1 MANNPYATSKQA
13 ADTVGITPDV
23 IGVPA
28 NNYVRKKELVA
39 TGKFDAD
46 ALASYGNNDYVMLK
60 DIAQGTFQVALS
72 INSDVTSRGT
82 VQLNGGA
89 AGATASAEVSAGSQ
103 VTAKCNLTKSGDVFD
118 GWYKGATKVSSSATY
133 TFTAT
138 EAVSLVAKIFYLDV
152 TPTSLDYDAAGGSKI
167 FQVSTNVN
175 WTVS

>member
-13 ADTVGITPDV
+13 ADTVGITPDA

-72 INSDVTSRGT
+72 INSGVTSRGT
-82 VQLNGGA
+82 VQVNGGTA
-89 AGATASAEVSAGSQ
+89 CATASAEVSAGS
-103 VTAKCNLTKSGDVFD
+103 
-118 GWYKGATKVSSSATY
+118 
-133 TFTAT
+133 
-138 EAVSLVAKIFYLDV
+138 
-152 TPTSLDYDAAGGSKI
+152 
-167 FQVSTNVN
+167 
-175 WTVS
+175 

>member
-1 MANNPYATSKQA
+1 MANNSYATSKQA

-46 ALASYGNNDYVMLK
+46 ALAFYGNNDYVMLK

-118 GWYKGATKVSSSATY
+118 GWYKGATKVSSSTTY
-133 TFTAT
+133 TFPAT
-138 EAVSLVAKIFYLDV
+138 EVSLVAKIFYLDV
-152 TPTSLDYDAAGGSKI
+152 TPTSLDYDAAGGSKT